1 MIQIFII
8 LQVCHSPG
16 MSDLIRE
23 LGNEKTLLEAL
34 LNLAESGNVLQAMN
48 LLRKENPNMYLKQW
62 LKIEKPL
69 VKIGKEKHLESQ
81 KEYDISDFYL
91 SDEIYKSLIDY
102 SKKGKKPVL
111 ATAIVGEA
119 GTGKTNFFISLFE
132 HVFNCQVFMVK
143 TADGLH
149 HANFFKRKQYA
160 IIFDDLDWRNVNR
173 R

>member
-102 SKKGKKPVL
+102 S
-111 ATAIVGEA
+111 
-119 GTGKTNFFISLFE
+119 
-132 HVFNCQVFMVK
+132 
-143 TADGLH
+143 
-149 HANFFKRKQYA
+149 
-160 IIFDDLDWRNVNR
+160 
-173 R
+173 